1 MTIEGKVI
9 LITGAGS
16 GIGRALAVGF
26 TGDYAHVIG
35 FDVDPAGLTGTAQA
49 CTDRFMPVEGDVT
62 LESDVDHLVTA
73 SMERFGHIDALF
85 NNAATGD
92 GAALFQEVSFEKWAR
107 TIQVNLIGVA
117 LCTHRVLPIML
128 QQGYGRIINVASRAA
143 EVASRGR
150 LSAYGSSKAGVI
162 TFTKK
167 VAGGIDR
174 ELYPDV
180 LINTMIPALIKT
192 PGWDGFVGPG
202 GLISRAEFEKRGQAP
217 ETMYPHARLIV
228 ELPAGGPNGRA
239 FFEGQDYPVYQH
251 FND

>member
-26 TGDYAHVIG
+26 SGDDAHVVG
-35 FDVDPAGLTGTAQA
+35 FDMDPVGLAGTAQA

-62 LESDVDHLVTA
+62 SESDVDRLITA
-73 SMERFGHIDALF
+73 SIERFGRIDVLF
-85 NNAATGD
+85 NNAAIAD
-92 GAALFQEVSFEKWAR
+92 GAAPFQEVSFEKWAR
-107 TIQVNLIGVA
+107 VIQVNLIGTA
-117 LCTHRVLPIML
+117 LCTNRVLPGML
-128 QQGYGRIINVASRAA
+128 QRGYGRIINVASRAA
-143 EVASRGR
+143 QAATRGR

-162 TFTKK
+162 TFTKI
-167 VAGGIDR
+167 VAAGIDR

-180 LINTMIPALIKT
+180 LVNTMLPATIRT
-192 PGWDGFVGPG
+192 AIWDGMVGQG
-202 GLISRAEFEKRGQAP
+202 GLVSSDDFQERGQAP
-217 ETMYPHARLIV
+217 ETMYPHARMIV

-239 FFEGQDYPVYQH
+239 FFEGQDYPVYRH